1 MRAPFGAFRMSGIGS
16 NTDNRS
22 WLYGKVRD
30 LPWLTFEGRWLSAN
44 QIFPG
49 ACFFKTPISVI
60 YRFFHVHHCCNKHW
74 ILVIHHVHCPTF
86 WDILPLKYFYT
97 MSFCLYFPFPFLSF
111 GYLLGLLRQ
120 NPMGSCQTCTQVLG
134 LQVCTTT
141 SGCYICCSRFIT
153 KCSRV

>member
-1 MRAPFGAFRMSGIGS
+1 MRAPFGAFHMSRIGS

-49 ACFFKTPISVI
+49 ACFFKIPISVI

-86 WDILPLKYFYT
+86 WDVLPRSVSIFTLWVFVCI
-97 MSFCLYFPFPFLSF
+97 FLFLFFLSVI
-111 GYLLGLLRQ
+111 YLVFWDRILWDPVKPALKFLDYRCALPHLGVAFAAPDL
-120 NPMGSCQTCTQVLG
+120 
-134 LQVCTTT
+134 
-141 SGCYICCSRFIT
+141 
-153 KCSRV
+153 